1 MGDKIAD
8 MIASLSQYTA
18 SIKLGANHA
27 ARVIVMAH
35 RFQVLKDIFD
45 EKNAA
50 MLVEHE
56 VVKEIMDAGTDPE
69 PQAYK
74 DFLAHYEE
82 FKVVHKLMTDTA
94 KEVQEEKD
102 FLDWHMA
109 NGITQDYEAAMLHLK
124 GLGGSA

>member
-8 MIASLSQYTA
+8 MIASLSQYTT
-18 SIKLGANHA
+18 SVKLGAGHA

-56 VVKEIMDAGTDPE
+56 SEKVIMDAGTDPE

-74 DFLAHYEE
+74 DFLAHYED
-82 FKVVHKLMTDTA
+82 FKIVHKLMADTA
-94 KEVQEEKD
+94 KEVQ
-102 FLDWHMA
+102 
-109 NGITQDYEAAMLHLK
+109 
-124 GLGGSA
+124 